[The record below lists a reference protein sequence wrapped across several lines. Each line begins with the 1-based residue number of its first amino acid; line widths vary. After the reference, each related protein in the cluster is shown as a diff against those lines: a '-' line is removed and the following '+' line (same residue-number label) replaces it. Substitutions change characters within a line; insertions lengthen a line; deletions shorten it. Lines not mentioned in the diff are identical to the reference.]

1 MHPGPRI
8 AYGAT
13 RVLAED
19 AATNN
24 IGSVTVLHERVRVQ
38 AESEEGRPDSLPFA
52 ELVHAGA
59 FRTHLPVSGVSRA
72 K

>member
-1 MHPGPRI
+1 VPG
-8 AYGAT
+8 
-13 RVLAED
+13 ED

-52 ELVHAGA
+52 ELVYAGA